1 MRTQLVMKWIPGLL
15 ATTLVAVACDK
26 PPNPAAP
33 KRPQFSVHDE
43 QNSRITGGGK
53 LDGGRDFA
61 TFGFNARFDQGQIEW
76 VQHCLDGVDA
86 MSDDCAS
93 GSFTFHGSS
102 VTDYGVA
109 ATDPEHCRAWSGDG
123 EAKFK
128 DQASP
133 DGTFHFTAT
142 ACDSGEPSRGTDFI
156 CFDIVNDVDAYHR
169 EGLLKGGNI
178 QLHKGTP
185 GPAANDCVVVTTVPT

>member
-33 KRPQFSVHDE
+33 KRVQFTLQDDN
-43 QNSRITGGGK
+43 NSRITGGGK

-61 TFGFNARFDQGQIEW
+61 TFGFNARPDQGHVEW
-76 VQHCLDGVDA
+76 VQHCLNGTNDA
-86 MSDDCAS
+86 PTCSL
-93 GSFTFHGSS
+93 GSFTFHQST
-102 VTDYGVA
+102 VTGYGAEA
-109 ATDPEHCRAWSGDG
+109 ADRDHCRVWSGSG

-128 DQASP
+128 DQAST
-133 DGTFHFTAT
+133 DGTFDFTAK
-142 ACDSGEPSRGTDFI
+142 ACDFGEPGHGKDFI
-156 CFDIVNDVDAYHR
+156 CFDMVDAAAAYHR
-169 EGLLKGGNI
+169 EGMLTGGNI

-185 GPAANDCVVVTTVPT
+185 EDISTECGSVVVPT